1 MKLQDTSWEIVLLTL
16 PRSSDYT
23 RHFSDSDDNSDTE
36 SDTQS
41 ESGDFIVEPDEPPP
55 STLPGGFTSLR
66 LCFFYSD
73 TWLCVIEKQR
83 ASVFGQT
90 EIRPTRNITEN
101 KS

>member
-55 STLPGGFTSLR
+55 STFTRWLHIFAVVFFLLGYMA
-66 LCFFYSD
+66 LCYR
-73 TWLCVIEKQR
+73 EAARQR
-83 ASVFGQT
+83 VWT
-90 EIRPTRNITEN
+90 N
-101 KS
+101 